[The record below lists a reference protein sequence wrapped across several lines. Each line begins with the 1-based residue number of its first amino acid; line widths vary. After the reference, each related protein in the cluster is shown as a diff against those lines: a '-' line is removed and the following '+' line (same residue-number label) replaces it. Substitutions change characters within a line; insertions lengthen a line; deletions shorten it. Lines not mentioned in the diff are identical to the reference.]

1 MKHIQKNL
9 ANGLTEEAR
18 PLEKGSVL
26 LTTLIILL
34 LLTLIGMGGINTA
47 STDLHITRNYRI
59 HQENLV
65 IAEGA
70 LNYAMTMIE
79 KALDEN
85 PTGRE
90 WVDDRDWEGVYRVEH
105 LKDEDDKY
113 FKDGND
119 YDPYSHPVTGAID
132 VDAVIDDWDS
142 IGSLGPQEVDSLPG
156 TTEYL
161 AFIQIEAGAK
171 LDERITSA
179 VVIARTENNGGNV
192 VLEKGI
198 IYTD

>member
-1 MKHIQKNL
+1 MKQIPKNQE
-9 ANGLTEEAR
+9 NGLIAETR

-34 LLTLIGMGGINTA
+34 LLTLIGIGGINTA

-65 IAEGA
+65 LADGA

-85 PTGRE
+85 PAHRD
-90 WVDDRDWEGVYRVEH
+90 WVDDRDWNGVYLVED
-105 LKDEDDKY
+105 LQAEDDKY
-113 FKDGND
+113 FKDGSD
-119 YDPYSHPVTGAID
+119 YDPYSHPVTGEID
-132 VDAVIDDWDS
+132 VEAVIEDWGS
-142 IGSLGPQEVDSLPG
+142 IGDLDPHPVDDTVSFFLPD
-156 TTEYL
+156 TQYL

-179 VVIARTENNGGNV
+179 VVIARTQRNGG
-192 VLEKGI
+192 
-198 IYTD
+198 